1 MFQITPTNFK
11 ARTGNRKTPR
21 ELLVN
26 KMSGEKKNLI
36 KKMSGEE
43 KKKNT
48 HNTQTKVE
56 KVATPQT
63 YGTVGR

>member
-43 KKKNT
+43 KKKI
-48 HNTQTKVE
+48 KI
-56 KVATPQT
+56 K
-63 YGTVGR
+63 

>member
-1 MFQITPTNFK
+1 MFQI
-11 ARTGNRKTPR
+11 TPR

-43 KKKNT
+43 KKNEDLYDLERK
-48 HNTQTKVE
+48 
-56 KVATPQT
+56 PS
-63 YGTVGR
+63 